1 MNRYFPHTP
10 DDISE
15 MLARCGVRQLD
26 DLYADVP
33 ESLRLKEP
41 YRLPAEMD
49 EYAVRRFFDS
59 LADKNSRIRTCF
71 AGAGFYDHAVPAA
84 VRSLAARSEFLT
96 AYTPYQPEIS
106 QGTLQYIF
114 EYQTM
119 MARLT
124 GLEVS
129 NASMYDGA
137 TATAEAVM
145 MAVASQRKRN
155 LVLVSATLNPA
166 VRQVVDTYARY
177 HGICLVTVPEE
188 NGVTSRKEI
197 AALLEARGK
206 EIAAVVVPSPN
217 YYGIIEDHEGLADLC
232 HASKALLIVNCI
244 AADLATLR
252 TPGELGADIACGD
265 AQSLGRAAS
274 SAPPSTP
281 RDAAASC

>member
-129 NASMYDGA
+129 NASMYDASLSCGA

-252 TPGELGADIACGD
+252 TPGELGAD
-265 AQSLGRAAS
+265 
-274 SAPPSTP
+274 
-281 RDAAASC
+281 